1 MGSDMQ
7 THAAPRALSE
17 LDLLN
22 PRMSDYMRE
31 YRLILTFHLSLLT
44 GVLATGRLFHED
56 TPQIKPQI
64 VKSSDDF

>member
-1 MGSDMQ
+1 MGSDMS

-17 LDLLN
+17 LDLN
-22 PRMSDYMRE
+22 PRMSGYMRE

-64 VKSSDDF
+64 VKSSNDC